1 MITIYKLFDYNTTN
15 DLRTDNTYVYYF
27 NQSVRKGSSFTLH
40 IIFKKKILKR
50 FTWLG
55 KIEEF
60 YLSLDF
66 S

>member
-1 MITIYKLFDYNTTN
+1 MYTILIKVLEKVIN
-15 DLRTDNTYVYYF
+15 
-27 NQSVRKGSSFTLH
+27 SFTLQT
-40 IIFKKKILKR
+40 IFKKKILKR